1 MIHPMADV
9 QTTRIGENTDI
20 WQFCVVLPK
29 AVIGK
34 NCNINCN
41 VFIENDVLIGDNVT
55 VKSGVQVWDGITLED
70 DVFIGPNV
78 TFTNDLYPRSKRNQ
92 LPLVKTIIKKG
103 ASIGGNSTILAG
115 NIVGM
120 YAMVGAGAVVTKSIP
135 DFELWIGNPAR
146 QMGFVTQLGE
156 VLDLNLI
163 SKTSDRK
170 FHWRDK
176 ELVEI
181 HESFI
186 EVENIVLRLIEKS
199 DAAFIINLRTDQK
212 LGQNIS
218 WTSPNVEDQIN
229 WITQYKK
236 RETLKEEF
244 YFIFEDVDLKPWGTI
259 RLYGF
264 TENSFTIGSWI
275 CLPDNKEH
283 LAIKAWLLSVEYG
296 FEKLG
301 FSTCLFDVRK
311 KNTSVL
317 YFAYL
322 FHPKIINADELN
334 YYFSLDK
341 DTFCKYRDKVVKLLQ
356 FKISK

>member
-9 QTTRIGENTDI
+9 KSSIIGENTDI
-20 WQFCVVLPK
+20 WQFCVVLPN

-41 VFIENDVLIGDNVT
+41 VFIENDVVIGNNVT

-92 LPLVKTIIKKG
+92 LPLVRTMIKKG

-115 NIVGM
+115 NVIGM

-146 QMGFVTQLGE
+146 QIGYVTQFGE
-156 VLDLNLI
+156 VLDLNLV
-163 SKTSDRK
+163 SKSSGKK
-170 FHWRDK
+170 FHWKDK
-176 ELVEI
+176 GLVEI
-181 HESFI
+181 HKSFI
-186 EVENIVLRLIEKS
+186 EVENIILRLIEKS
-199 DAAFIINLRTDQK
+199 DAAFIIDLRTDQK

-218 WTSPNVEDQIN
+218 WTSSNINDQIS
-229 WITQYKK
+229 WISKYKK
-236 RETLKEEF
+236 REAQKKEF
-244 YFIFEDVDLKPWGTI
+244 YFIFEDSNQKPWGTI
-259 RLYGF
+259 RLYDLK
-264 TENSFTIGSWI
+264 ENSFTIGSWI
-275 CLPDNKEH
+275 CLPDNKEQ

-301 FSTCLFDVRK
+301 FNKCLFDVRK

-322 FHPKIINADELN
+322 FHPEKINEDELN

-341 DTFCKYRDKVVKLLQ
+341 DKFYKFREKVVKLLQ

>member
-1 MIHPMADV
+1 MIHLLADV
-9 QTTRIGENTDI
+9 QSNHIGVNTDV
-20 WQFCVVLPK
+20 WQFSIVLPK
-29 AVIGK
+29 AVIGN

-41 VFIENDVLIGDNVT
+41 VFIENDVIIGNNVT

-92 LPLVKTIIKKG
+92 LPLVRTIIKKG

-115 NIVGM
+115 NTIGK

-146 QMGFVTQLGE
+146 KIGYVTQLGE
-156 VLDLNLI
+156 VLGLDLV
-163 SKTSDRK
+163 SKNSGKK
-170 FHWRDK
+170 FHWK
-176 ELVEI
+176 NNEIVEM
-181 HESFI
+181 HESSFEI
-186 EVENIVLRLIEKS
+186 QNINLRLIEKS
-199 DAAFIINLRTDQK
+199 DAAFIIKLRTDLK

-218 WTSPNVEDQIN
+218 WTSPNIEDQVN
-229 WITQYKK
+229 WINSYKK
-236 RETLKEEF
+236 REELNKEF
-244 YFIFEDVDLKPWGTI
+244 YFIYEDLNLKPWGTI
-259 RLYGF
+259 RLYDF
-264 TENSFTIGSWI
+264 NEDSFTIGSWI
-275 CLPDNKEH
+275 CLPDNKEQ

-301 FSTCLFDVRK
+301 FNTCMFDVRK

-322 FHPKIINADELN
+322 FHPKKINEDELN
-334 YYFSLDK
+334 FFFKLNK
-341 DTFCKYRDKVVKLLQ
+341 ETFLKYREKVVKLLQ